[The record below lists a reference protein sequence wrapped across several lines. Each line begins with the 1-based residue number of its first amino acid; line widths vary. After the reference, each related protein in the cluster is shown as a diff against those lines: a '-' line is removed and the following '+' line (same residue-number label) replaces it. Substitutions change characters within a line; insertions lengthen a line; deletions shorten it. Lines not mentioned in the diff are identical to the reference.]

1 MAGGSTWWESS
12 GRSLEGCV
20 QWRCQELS
28 DVGGDAKGQ
37 ERGPCFRPS
46 APTGHK
52 LEGWPTPP
60 SICGSP
66 SPPAGV
72 GGHATSFWSGIP
84 VVAVKGN
91 CPPAKASQGPMSED
105 GHLRLRPWGLHHLGK
120 TGPVLEY
127 SFQRKWKC
135 RPQSCGLGM
144 PGWVHPEDRVTCTP
158 LGGAPAEAACAQQV
172 ALRNRTLGVAG
183 TGGPLATIPRPG
195 ALGTN
200 RSEGT

>member
-1 MAGGSTWWESS
+1 MHLAHGSPGYVIRGGGSTCQPGLEFERVAGGSTWWESS

-105 GHLRLRPWGLHHLGK
+105 GHLCLRPGGFTTWGKLGQFWS
-120 TGPVLEY
+120 TVFRGNG
-127 SFQRKWKC
+127 SA
-135 RPQSCGLGM
+135 GLS
-144 PGWVHPEDRVTCTP
+144 
-158 LGGAPAEAACAQQV
+158 PAA
-172 ALRNRTLGVAG
+172 
-183 TGGPLATIPRPG
+183 
-195 ALGTN
+195 
-200 RSEGT
+200 